1 VFKIILFTFLF
12 FENLSFYENINKYL
26 VERGYA
32 KRINKE
38 ILVTI
43 YQESQ
48 NLIFEDTEIEKFIF
62 VLSLIELESSFYI
75 CAKSYKGAMG
85 LMQIIP
91 YTADWLIKKYSLKTN
106 RSLCD
111 PKINLKLGVLY
122 LNYLWLVFKNKEKVI
137 MAYNL
142 GHNAVLKGKK
152 ASGYY
157 SKFFLIENRIRF
169 SMKMYTL
176 NFSYN
181 QMQKEI
187 KTKNIIYNKE

>member
-1 VFKIILFTFLF
+1 MFKIILFTFLF
-12 FENLSFYENINKYL
+12 FENTSFYENVNKYL
-26 VERGYA
+26 AERGYG
-32 KRINKE
+32 KRINQE
-38 ILVTI
+38 VLATI

-48 NLIFEDTEIEKFIF
+48 NLIFENTEIDKFIF

-75 CAKSYKGAMG
+75 CTKSYKGAIG
-85 LMQIIP
+85 LMQIMP
-91 YTADWLIKKYSLKTN
+91 YTADWLIKKYSLKIN

-142 GHNAVLKGKK
+142 GHNGIKKGRK

-157 SKFFLIENRIRF
+157 NKFLFFEKRI
-169 SMKMYTL
+169 K
-176 NFSYN
+176 SYL
-181 QMQKEI
+181 EF
-187 KTKNIIYNKE
+187 

>member
-12 FENLSFYENINKYL
+12 FENLSFYANLNKYL
-26 VERGYA
+26 VERGYE
-32 KRINKE
+32 KRISKE

-48 NLIFEDTEIEKFIF
+48 NLIFENTEIEKFIF
-62 VLSLIELESSFYI
+62 VLLLIELESSFYI

-85 LMQIIP
+85 LMQIMP

-111 PKINLKLGVLY
+111 PKVNLKLGVLY
-122 LNYLWLVFKNKEKVI
+122 LNYLWMVFKNKEKVI

-142 GHNAVLKGKK
+142 GHNAVLKGRRTNK
-152 ASGYY
+152 YY
-157 SKFFLIENRIRF
+157 SKFVLIEN
-169 SMKMYTL
+169 K
-176 NFSYN
+176 
-181 QMQKEI
+181 I
-187 KTKNIIYNKE
+187 KSFL